1 MWRAWTGSWDADAYA
16 AHLLRTAVRQ
26 LRETPGNVAACLLRR
41 SNGGQTEFTLLS
53 VWESMDAVRAMV
65 GEDVEQVEPH
75 GTDAR
80 FVVQIDAAAIH
91 YEVADACLGER
102 MT

>member
-1 MWRAWTGSWDADAYA
+1 
-16 AHLLRTAVRQ
+16 
-26 LRETPGNVAACLLRR
+26 
-41 SNGGQTEFTLLS
+41 
-53 VWESMDAVRAMV
+53 MDAVRAMV

-80 FVVQIDAAAIH
+80 FVVQVDAAAIH